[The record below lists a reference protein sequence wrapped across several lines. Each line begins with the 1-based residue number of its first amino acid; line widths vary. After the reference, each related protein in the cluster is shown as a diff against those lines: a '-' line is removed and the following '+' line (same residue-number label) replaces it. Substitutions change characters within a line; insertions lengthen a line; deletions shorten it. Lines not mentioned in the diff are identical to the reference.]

1 MSANRLLV
9 RRART
14 WLRLLDYTD
23 DEGRW
28 PCKYGHAGCSDC
40 DRGLC
45 SDEAA
50 GVIVD
55 LIGPPD
61 ESDDYFLRGEEAARK
76 LVASADN
83 PTKDVT

>member
-1 MSANRLLV
+1 
-9 RRART
+9 
-14 WLRLLDYTD
+14 
-23 DEGRW
+23 
-28 PCKYGHAGCSDC
+28 
-40 DRGLC
+40 
-45 SDEAA
+45 
-50 GVIVD
+50 VIVD